1 MNTVYSLNLRH
12 LGALLEVAHSG
23 NISMAARTVNLSQP
37 ALAQAITKIERILD
51 ASLFERRSGGVALT
65 DAGNLFVARTQRA
78 LAYLAHGVRLIRR
91 VPGKPALAHLEQRLT
106 MSQLRA
112 LVSVVGAASY
122 TGAAAQLGLSQP
134 SLHRAMR
141 ELQEIVEIPLLE
153 RTGRAIQPTATAG
166 RLVHFVRLMLAELR
180 AGIDEIAT
188 RNQGQGGTLRIGV
201 LPVARAYFL
210 PKILAEFCIRWP
222 AASVDIVEGP
232 YAELLTHLRQGD
244 IDLLIG
250 SQREQVPAHDV
261 TQEPLFD
268 DELVIVGRAGHPL
281 HGKRQLATAD
291 LLNHQ
296 WVMPAPGTPMR
307 VNWERMFEE
316 RGQPPPTLRVQ
327 CGSITI
333 KRGLMLEG
341 DWLTLMSR
349 DQFRLESQAGQL
361 VEISSTGTGIWRT
374 IALTRRTDWR
384 PTALQTSFIELLKRV
399 AAQMRITSGDA
410 RRLF

>member
-1 MNTVYSLNLRH
+1 MDQAYTLNLRH
-12 LGALLEVAHSG
+12 LGALLEVAITG
-23 NISMAARTVNLSQP
+23 NISVAARTVNLSQP

-51 ASLFERRSGGVALT
+51 ATLFERRPGGVAIT
-65 DAGNLFVARTQRA
+65 DAGTRFVARTRRA
-78 LAYLAHGVRLIRR
+78 LAYLARGVQQIRR
-91 VPGKPALAHLEQRLT
+91 GSGKPALAHLDQRVS

-112 LVSVVGAASY
+112 LVSVVSAGSY
-122 TGAAAQLGLSQP
+122 TGAATQLGLSQP

-141 ELQEIVEIPLLE
+141 ELQEILEIPLLE
-153 RTGRAIQPTATAG
+153 RTGRAIRPTVPAG

-188 RNQGQGGTLRIGV
+188 RNQGLGGTLRIGV

-210 PKILAEFCIRWP
+210 PKVLAEFCSRWP
-222 AASVDIVEGP
+222 AASVEIVEGP

-244 IDLLIG
+244 VDLLIG
-250 SQREQVPAHDV
+250 SQRDLVPAHDV
-261 TQEPLFD
+261 TQEALFD

-281 HGKRQLATAD
+281 HGKHSLTTAD
-291 LLNHQ
+291 LLDHH

-307 VNWERMFEE
+307 VNWERMFQV
-316 RGQPPPTLRVQ
+316 RGQTPPVLRVQ
-327 CGSITI
+327 CGSVTI

-361 VEISSTGTGIWRT
+361 VEIGSPGADFWRT

-384 PTALQTSFIELLKRV
+384 PTSLQATFIELLKTV
-399 AAQMRITSGDA
+399 AAPMRTTQAMPDGT
-410 RRLF
+410 

>member
-1 MNTVYSLNLRH
+1 MDQAFSLNLRH
-12 LGALLEVAHSG
+12 LGALLEVSRAR
-23 NISMAARTVNLSQP
+23 NISLAARTINLSQP
-37 ALAQAITKIERILD
+37 ALAQAITKIERMLD
-51 ASLFERRSGGVALT
+51 VSLFERRSGGVAIT
-65 DAGNLFVARTQRA
+65 EAGSQFVLRTERA
-78 LAYLAHGVRLIRR
+78 LDYLGHGVGHIRR
-91 VPGKPALAHLEQRLT
+91 SHGKPALVRLDQRVT

-112 LVSVVGAASY
+112 LVSVVGTGSY
-122 TGAAAQLGLSQP
+122 TSAATQLGLSQP

-153 RTGRAIQPTATAG
+153 RSGRAIRPTAPAE

-188 RNQGQGGTLRIGV
+188 RNQGLGGTLHIGV
-201 LPVARAYFL
+201 LPVARAWFL
-210 PKILAEFCIRWP
+210 PRVLAEFCGRWP

-250 SQREQVPAHDV
+250 SQRDQIVEHDV
-261 TQEPLFD
+261 TQEALFD

-281 HGKRQLATAD
+281 HGKQCLSTDD
-291 LLNHQ
+291 LLDHH

-307 VNWERMFEE
+307 VSWERMFQD
-316 RGQPPPTLRVQ
+316 RGHTPPVLRVQ
-327 CGSITI
+327 CGSLTI

-349 DQFRLESQAGQL
+349 DQFRLESQVGQL
-361 VEISSTGTGIWRT
+361 VEIGSPGQGFWRT
-374 IALTRRTDWR
+374 IAMTRRTDWR
-384 PTALQTSFIELLKRV
+384 PTSLQASFVEFMKAV
-399 AAQMRITSGDA
+399 AIQLIPSRNSQV
-410 RRLF
+410 